1 MPGLVTRSQTNMTDL
16 QQQIIA
22 ILKRERS
29 MNFESLRAELDSSAK
44 DLHGA
49 LNELKL
55 MHAIITTR
63 KPMSWSPGGVDRVE
77 FYRLRRVV

>member
-1 MPGLVTRSQTNMTDL
+1 MTEL
-16 QQQIIA
+16 QQKIIA

-29 MNFESLRAELDSSAK
+29 VCFKDLRAELDSSARE
-44 DLHGA
+44 LYEA

-63 KPMSWSPGGVDRVE
+63 KPMSWSPGGVERVE
-77 FYRLRRVV
+77 FYRLRMVV